1 MKKMS
6 NEGNISRWSF
16 CGSFGG
22 WLCCKTMTEF
32 QGGSRGWCFVLL
44 VLFGH
49 MIYTRHK
56 GTGARET
63 KKRPAL
69 FLFLLSPFLYFHFLG
84 DGWIIGSWSLALVW
98 WRNEEKLDG
107 REEEVEEVNT

>member
-6 NEGNISRWSF
+6 SEGNISRWSF

-69 FLFLLSPFLYFHFLG
+69 FLFLFSFVSFPLFSFSR
-84 DGWIIGSWSLALVW
+84 GWMDHWELVSGSGLV
-98 WRNEEKLDG
+98 EK
-107 REEEVEEVNT
+107 